1 MPDVPASAIIRD
13 ARPAD
18 IARLLEL
25 YLQLSASSQHPEQDV
40 RPTSSE
46 HYSALER
53 ITGDPNSALFVLEQD
68 GRVVGTYALYVMP
81 NLSHGGR
88 PFAIVENVVVDDTL
102 RGQGLGRLL
111 MDHAETRARAAGC
124 YKVAL
129 TSNVKRVPA
138 HAFYQSIGFE
148 PTHKGFTRYLD
159 GDGLPEE

>member
-1 MPDVPASAIIRD
+1 MPANVIIRD

-18 IARLLEL
+18 MARLLEL
-25 YLQLSASSQHPEQDV
+25 YLQLSASSQHPEEEV
-40 RPTSSE
+40 RPTSDE
-46 HYSALER
+46 HYAALER
-53 ITGDPNSALFVLEQD
+53 ITNDPSSELFVLEKD

-124 YKVAL
+124 YKLAL
-129 TSNVKRVPA
+129 MSNVKRAPA

-148 PTHKGFTRYLD
+148 PTHKGFTRYLG
-159 GDGLPEE
+159 GDGLPAE